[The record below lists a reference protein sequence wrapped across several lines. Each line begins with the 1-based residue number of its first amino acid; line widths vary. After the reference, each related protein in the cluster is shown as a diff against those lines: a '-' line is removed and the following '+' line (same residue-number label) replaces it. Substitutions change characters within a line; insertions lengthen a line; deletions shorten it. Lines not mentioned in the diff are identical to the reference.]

1 MRRRDFMAA
10 LGGASLA
17 WPIVAPAQQSRKQN
31 RIAFVHSGIPAEQLT
46 ETAGPIWVRRFYE
59 ALRKLGDVEGDNL
72 VVERYSA
79 EGRTDHLA
87 ALAGT
92 VVSRKPDVIVTNLHA
107 LVMAFTQAT
116 LDIPIVAIA
125 GTSIWGRQGRSL
137 ARPGGNLTGVGINA
151 GNEITGKRL
160 EILKE
165 TIPSVTKVAYL
176 ASARAAW
183 EDDAGLS
190 ARQAGSRLGVAVSGI
205 FPTEFNETQ
214 IRRTFDA
221 MMQQQFEAVLID
233 EGGGFLAQR
242 ALIVELAERHRLPI
256 CYPYRDYVDL
266 GGLMAYAPDLSE
278 LAQRL
283 ADNVHQILN
292 GAKPGDIPIYQPT
305 RFQLVVN
312 LKAANTLG
320 LTVSPTLLAR
330 ADEVIE

>member
-46 ETAGPIWVRRFYE
+46 ESAGPLWVRRFYE
-59 ALRKLGDVEGDNL
+59 TLRKLGDLEGDNL

-79 EGRTDHLA
+79 EGRTDHLT

-92 VVSRKPDVIVTNLHA
+92 IVSRKPDVIVTNLHA
-107 LVMAFTQAT
+107 LVTAFMQAT
-116 LDIPIVAIA
+116 SEIPIVAIA
-125 GTSIWGRQGRSL
+125 GTSIWGASGRSL
-137 ARPGGNLTGVGINA
+137 ARPGGNLTGVSINA

-165 TIPSVTKVAYL
+165 TIPSLTKVGYL
-176 ASARAAW
+176 VSARAAW
-183 EDDAGLS
+183 EDDTGLS
-190 ARQAGSRLGVAVSGI
+190 ARQAGSRLGVAVNGI
-205 FPTEFNETQ
+205 FPAEFNETQ
-214 IRRTFDA
+214 IRRAFDA
-221 MMQQQFEAVLID
+221 MTQQKFEAVLID

-242 ALIVELAERHRLPI
+242 VLIVELAERHRLPI

-266 GGLMAYAPDLSE
+266 GGLMAYAPDLGE

-305 RFQLVVN
+305 RFQLAIN
-312 LKAANTLG
+312 LRTAKALG
-320 LTVSPTLLAR
+320 IIVPPTLLAR